1 MRSPFSMI
9 VPLLLIVVSTSCHQG
24 GTAGTEPMNQTRVRI
39 DNSATVDMDI
49 YVLSGNN
56 QVSRIGF
63 APASRVTTL
72 PLPNAVTSGSPYIRF
87 QARPV
92 RGSGESITSET
103 FGVIK
108 PGDELTWKVPAQ

>member
-1 MRSPFSMI
+1 MRSPFLI
-9 VPLLLIVVSTSCHQG
+9 LPLLLTVVSTACHQG
-24 GTAGTEPMNQTRVRI
+24 GTAGTEPVSQTRVRI
-39 DNSATVDMDI
+39 DNSATLDMDI

-56 QVSRIGF
+56 QTSRIGF
-63 APASRVTTL
+63 APASRVTTM

-108 PGDELTWKVPAQ
+108 AGDELTWKIPAQ

>member
-1 MRSPFSMI
+1 MRSPFNMI
-9 VPLLLIVVSTSCHQG
+9 LPLLLTIITTACHNG
-24 GTAGTEPMNQTRVRI
+24 GSAGTEPVSQTRVRI
-39 DNSATVDMDI
+39 DNSATLDMDI

-56 QVSRIGF
+56 QISRLGF

-108 PGDELTWKVPAQ
+108 AGDELTWKVPAQ

>member
-1 MRSPFSMI
+1 MRSPFLI
-9 VPLLLIVVSTSCHQG
+9 LPVLLTLITACHNG
-24 GTAGTEPMNQTRVRI
+24 GTADTEPVTQTRVRI
-39 DNSATVDMDI
+39 DNSATLDMDI

-56 QVSRIGF
+56 QTSRIGF

-92 RGSGESITSET
+92 RGSGEAVTSET

-108 PGDELTWKVPAQ
+108 AGDELTWKVPAQ